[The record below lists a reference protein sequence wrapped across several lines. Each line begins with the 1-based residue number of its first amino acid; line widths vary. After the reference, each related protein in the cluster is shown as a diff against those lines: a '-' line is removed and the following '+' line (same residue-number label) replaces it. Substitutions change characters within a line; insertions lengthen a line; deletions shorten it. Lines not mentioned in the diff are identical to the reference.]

1 MKKLMVVA
9 LALVMGCSFGTV
21 LALDP
26 FDPEDAA
33 RDGDLDGLSNLE
45 EFIHGTDP
53 YDPDSDSDTLPD
65 GWEAY
70 YDEHRAAWF
79 PGGPNYDRCARYDSD
94 GDGLYDVNVDPAYK
108 YSPVNR
114 EDALDTPDDD
124 LWTNLQEYVA
134 GTDPT
139 NPDTDTDG
147 WRDDMDPEPLIPNGV
162 PGPGNSWGN
171 IGPNP
176 NPSPDPNPGPGP
188 DPTWP
193 HSGQAQGSGL
203 GAALSHS
210 WETYTVRGL

>member
-1 MKKLMVVA
+1 MRKLMVLA
-9 LALVMGCSFGTV
+9 LAFVMGCSFGTV

-26 FDPEDAA
+26 SNPGDAA
-33 RDGDLDGLSNLE
+33 RDGDRDGLTNLE

-53 YDPDSDSDTLPD
+53 YNTDSDFDSLPD
-65 GWEAY
+65 GWEVY

-94 GDGLYDVNVDPAYK
+94 GDGVCDVNVDPSYK
-108 YSPVNR
+108 YSPVNKA
-114 EDALDTPDDD
+114 DAADTPDDD
-124 LWTNLQEYVA
+124 LWDNLQEYIS

-162 PGPGNSWGN
+162 PGLGSEWGN

-176 NPSPDPNPGPGP
+176 GPSPEPNPWPGP
-188 DPTWP
+188 DPDHHT
-193 HSGQAQGSGL
+193 SGQEQGFGL
-203 GAALSHS
+203 GTVFAHS
-210 WETYTVRGL
+210 WEIYTVRGL